1 LRWVLRLSAK
11 IASFS
16 EGQLRN
22 MPDVTPRRASRAL
35 FAKVMIALWLGL
47 YFVQV
52 CSSWSNVDGFEM
64 EFDQGVAPAVG
75 GI

>member
-1 LRWVLRLSAK
+1 MS
-11 IASFS
+11 
-16 EGQLRN
+16 
-22 MPDVTPRRASRAL
+22 DVTPRRASRAL

-64 EFDQGVAPAVG
+64 EFDQGLAPAVG